1 MRNSGRGMQI
11 LFCMYLAFGCNTEQK
26 SRTYTPVFDL
36 TDAEGNV
43 IDTPCS
49 NPQSPASYVQPT
61 EAQWPTIRDLKMGAY
76 YNGSTTDFRF
86 FAPTAQQ
93 VELVLYDTAAQ
104 SLFSP
109 SQALAMTRH
118 ASNFGYWE
126 LTGVATS
133 VARPVSA
140 AGGGRYYYRYRIN
153 CMRNYE
159 NKTIAERD
167 RYITDPY
174 ALASAGSH
182 GHGIIIDTQWTLNS
196 VFSGWNNATD
206 GVTGDIAGWF
216 SGTTRPNTA
225 NYIVYE
231 AHIDD
236 LTGSTSCLQS
246 FSGSSTCKS
255 SLQSY
260 YTGNSG
266 LMTALG
272 ATSADNI
279 SGKYTGLEAMTNYF
293 ATTLGINAMHIMPLH
308 EASNDNKDNPETYS
322 WGYLPALLF
331 APESSYSTYCS
342 RANAS
347 EACSYVDA
355 RAGYQVLELKRM
367 IKKLHSQGI
376 AVILDVV
383 LNHTSN
389 AFNYL
394 YAADPYGRYYFRTN
408 GLNWENVGTGNKIF
422 DDRNQRPFA
431 YKLILDN
438 IKYWVKHYHV
448 DGFRF
453 DLAVGTSEQTLRD
466 IQNMINDANVPGTWT
481 TTVPPSATET
491 SMLIDTEYLTG
502 GGTYSAGTP
511 TTDNFGNTIKLP
523 NFMTGENWLGASRHG
538 FMVQSNWTSP
548 NFAGQRSSDYR
559 GFSQWNDYFRE
570 SLKRF
575 IQGNTDSMYTNRS
588 KTAIYF
594 SKGRDDG
601 IWQAVS
607 NHPVDTLNYIE
618 SHDEETV
625 ARAVLD
631 SKSKSAIGATLLLTA
646 HGIPMLYEGQ
656 EFMRNKQIQDQSKI
670 GNNLDWQLEQTN
682 ADMRGLT
689 AFLVKLRKAC
699 PALRYSFDPD
709 SDMDGETFSNFD
721 GTTPN
726 QTISFFTKHNVANQC
741 NMTGF
746 GFVHNKRE
754 FRILANMTGGA
765 QNFTVETGGASWRA
779 VVAVTGGNDNTNCG
793 DQSSA
798 KLRWYGGT
806 DNDPGTNDSDGSDTQ
821 SWGATTSSWSV
832 PCYSAV
838 VLVKQ

>member
-1 MRNSGRGMQI
+1 MVALLMAILAVCCNS
-11 LFCMYLAFGCNTEQK
+11 EQK
-26 SRTYTPVFDL
+26 PRTYIPVIDL
-36 TDAEGNV
+36 TDAEGNI

-49 NPQSPASYVQPT
+49 SPLSPNSYTQPT
-61 EAQWPTIRDLKMGAY
+61 AADWPTIRDLKMGAY

-93 VELVLYDTAAQ
+93 VELVLYDTATQNVLA
-104 SLFSP
+104 P
-109 SQALAMTRH
+109 TTALSMTRH

-126 LTGVATS
+126 LLGVNTS

-140 AGGGRYYYRYRIN
+140 AGAGKYYYRYRIN
-153 CMRNYE
+153 CMQNYE

-182 GHGIIIDTQWTLNS
+182 GHGIIIDTQWLVNA
-196 VFSGWNNATD
+196 VFSGWSNATD
-206 GVTGDIAGWF
+206 GVTSDISGANWF
-216 SGTTRPNTA
+216 GTARPPSSQ
-225 NYIVYE
+225 YIVYE
-231 AHIDD
+231 AHVDD
-236 LTGSTSCLQS
+236 FTGSASCLQS
-246 FSGSSTCKS
+246 HSGSTCKTQ
-255 SLQSY
+255 LQAY
-260 YTGNSG
+260 YSATTPNNAA
-266 LMTALG
+266 LMAAVG
-272 ATSADNI
+272 ATSGDSL
-279 SGKYTGLEAMTNYF
+279 SGKYLGFEAMISSTTAPTVTASYLSS
-293 ATTLGINAMHIMPLH
+293 TLGANAVHLMPLH
-308 EASNDNKDNPETYS
+308 EASNDNKDNPESYS
-322 WGYLPALLF
+322 WGYLPSLLF
-331 APESSYSTYCS
+331 APESSYSSYCS
-342 RANAS
+342 RVNAS
-347 EACSYVDA
+347 EACTYVDA
-355 RAGYQVLELKRM
+355 RAGYQVLELKRL
-367 IKKLHSQGI
+367 IKKLHAQGI

-394 YAADPYGRYYFRTN
+394 YQADPYGRYYFRTN
-408 GLNWENVGTGNKIF
+408 GLIWENVGTGNKLF

-453 DLAVGTSEQTLRD
+453 DLAVGTSEPTLRD
-466 IQNMINDANVPGTWT
+466 IQNMLNDAAQPVAWT

-491 SMLIDTEYLTG
+491 SMVIDTEYLAG
-502 GGTYSAGTP
+502 GGSYSNNDQ
-511 TTDNFGNTIKLP
+511 TTDNFGNIIKLP
-523 NFMTGENWLGASRHG
+523 NFMTGENWLGAERHG
-538 FMVQSNWTSP
+538 FMVQSDWTSP

-575 IQGNTDSMYTNRS
+575 IQGNTDAMYTSRS

-601 IWQAVS
+601 IWQAIS
-607 NHPVDTLNYIE
+607 KHPVDTLNYIE

-631 SKSKSAIGATLLLTA
+631 SKSKSAIGAVLLLTA

-670 GNNLDWQLEQTN
+670 GNNLDWQLAATN
-682 ADMRGLT
+682 ADMLGFV
-689 AFLVKLRKAC
+689 AFLTKLRRAC
-699 PALRYSFDPD
+699 PALRYADDPSGSNSN
-709 SDMDGETFSNFD
+709 SDN
-721 GTTPN
+721 TTPN
-726 QTISFFTKHNVANQC
+726 QTISFFTKSSGQC

-746 GFVHNKRE
+746 SFVHNKTE
-754 FRILANMTGGA
+754 FRILANMTGGS
-765 QNFTVETGGASWRA
+765 QNFTVETGTASWRA
-779 VVAVTGGNDNTNCG
+779 VAAVTGGNDNTNCG
-793 DQSSA
+793 DQSA
-798 KLRWYGGT
+798 ARLRWYGGT
-806 DNDPGTNDSDGSDTQ
+806 DNNPATNDSDGSDTQ
-821 SWGATTSSWSV
+821 SWAATMSTWSV

>member
-1 MRNSGRGMQI
+1 MAALLMAILVVCCNS
-11 LFCMYLAFGCNTEQK
+11 EQK
-26 SRTYTPVFDL
+26 PRTYIPVIDL
-36 TDAEGNV
+36 TDAEGNI

-49 NPQSPASYVQPT
+49 NPLPPNSYVQPT
-61 EAQWPTIRDLKMGAY
+61 PADWPTIRDLKMGAH

-93 VELVLYDTAAQ
+93 VELVLYDTATQ
-104 SLFSP
+104 SVLAP
-109 SQALAMTRH
+109 TTAIAMTRH

-126 LTGVATS
+126 LLGVNTS

-140 AGGGRYYYRYRIN
+140 AGAGKYYYRYRIN
-153 CMRNYE
+153 CMQNYE

-167 RYITDPY
+167 RYVTDPY

-182 GHGIIIDTQWTLNS
+182 GHGIIVDTLWTHNN

-206 GVTGDIAGWF
+206 GVTSDIGVGHWF
-216 SGTTRPNTA
+216 DITVRPKTSQ
-225 NYIVYE
+225 YIVYE
-231 AHIDD
+231 AHVDD
-236 LTGSTSCLQS
+236 FTGSASCLQS
-246 FSGSSTCKS
+246 YSGSTCKNN
-255 SLQSY
+255 LQSY
-260 YTGNSG
+260 YSGNG
-266 LMTALG
+266 TLMTALG
-272 ATSADNI
+272 AGSADSL
-279 SGKYTGLEAMTNYF
+279 SGKYTGFEAMAAHLSSTM
-293 ATTLGINAMHIMPLH
+293 AVNAVHLMPLH
-308 EASNDNKDNPETYS
+308 EASNDNKDNPESYS
-322 WGYLPALLF
+322 WGYLPSLLF
-331 APESSYSTYCS
+331 APESSYSSYCS

-347 EACSYVDA
+347 EACTYVDG
-355 RAGYQVLELKRM
+355 RAGYQVLELKRL
-367 IKKLHSQGI
+367 IKKLHAQGI

-394 YAADPYGRYYFRTN
+394 YQADPYGRYYFRTN
-408 GLNWENVGTGNKIF
+408 GLIWENVGTGNKLF

-453 DLAVGTSEQTLRD
+453 DLAVGTSEPTLRD
-466 IQNMINDANVPGTWT
+466 IQNMLNDAAQPVAWT

-491 SMLIDTEYLTG
+491 SMVIDTEYLAG
-502 GGTYSAGTP
+502 SGSYSNNGQ

-523 NFMTGENWLGASRHG
+523 NFLTGENWLGAERHG
-538 FMVQSNWTSP
+538 FMVQSDWTSP

-575 IQGNTDSMYTNRS
+575 IQGNTDAMYTNRS

-601 IWQAVS
+601 IWQAIS
-607 NHPVDTLNYIE
+607 KHPVDTLNYIE

-631 SKSKSAIGATLLLTA
+631 SKSKSAIGAVLLLTA

-670 GNNLDWQLEQTN
+670 GNNLDWQLAATN
-682 ADMRGLT
+682 ADMLEFV
-689 AFLVKLRKAC
+689 AFLTKLRRAC
-699 PALRYSFDPD
+699 PALRYADDPGG
-709 SDMDGETFSNFD
+709 SNSNFD
-721 GTTPN
+721 NTTPN
-726 QTISFFTKHNVANQC
+726 QTISYFTKGTAC
-741 NMTGF
+741 SGF
-746 GFVHNKRE
+746 SGDSLAYINGKTE

-765 QNFTVETGGASWRA
+765 QAFTVETGGANWRA
-779 VVAVTGGNDNTNCG
+779 VAAVTGGNDNTNCG
-793 DQSSA
+793 DQSA
-798 KLRWYGGT
+798 AMLRWSYASGSNNINTWGT
-806 DNDPGTNDSDGSDTQ
+806 TTN
-821 SWGATTSSWSV
+821 SWSV

>member
-1 MRNSGRGMQI
+1 MHRRIGFCSITLLLGFIAACNS
-11 LFCMYLAFGCNTEQK
+11 EQK
-26 SRTYTPVFDL
+26 PRTYIPVIDL
-36 TDAEGNV
+36 TDAQGNV

-49 NPQSPASYVQPT
+49 NPQPPNTYKQPT
-61 EAQWPTIRDLKMGAY
+61 AADWPTIRDMKLGAVY
-76 YNGSTTDFRF
+76 DGTNTTFRF

-93 VELVLYDTAAQ
+93 VEVVLYDNAAQ
-104 SLFSP
+104 SMFSP
-109 SQALAMTRH
+109 AAVINMTRVGG
-118 ASNFGYWE
+118 AGSAGFGVWE
-126 LTGVATS
+126 SAAITTAE
-133 VARPVSA
+133 AKPVSA
-140 AGGGRYYYRYRIN
+140 AGAGRYYYRYRIN
-153 CMRNYE
+153 CMQNYE

-182 GHGIIIDTQWTLNS
+182 GHGIIIDTQWLVNA
-196 VFSGWNNATD
+196 VFSGWSNATD
-206 GVTGDIAGWF
+206 GVTSDIGGTNWF
-216 SGTTRPNTA
+216 GTARPSTSQ
-225 NYIVYE
+225 YIVYE
-231 AHIDD
+231 AHLDD
-236 LTGSTSCLQS
+236 FTGSASCLQS
-246 FSGSSTCKS
+246 HAGSSCKTN
-255 SLQSY
+255 LQSY
-260 YTGNSG
+260 FTGNSG

-272 ATSADNI
+272 ATSADHI
-279 SGKYTGLEAMTNYF
+279 SGKYAGFEAM
-293 ATTLGINAMHIMPLH
+293 ATHLSSTLGINAVHLMPLH
-308 EASNDNKDNPETYS
+308 ESSNDNKDNPESYS
-322 WGYLPALLF
+322 WGYLPSLLF
-331 APESSYSTYCS
+331 APESSYSSYCS

-347 EACSYVDA
+347 EACTYVEA
-355 RAGYQVLELKRM
+355 RAGYQVLELKRL

-394 YAADPYGRYYFRTN
+394 YQADPYGRYYFRTN
-408 GLNWENVGTGNKIF
+408 GLNWSNIGTGNHIF

-466 IQNMINDANVPGTWT
+466 IQNMINDAAQPGTWT
-481 TTVPPSATET
+481 TTVPPTATQTSIIIDSEFIRSSAPESHTVDGNT
-491 SMLIDTEYLTG
+491 R
-502 GGTYSAGTP
+502 
-511 TTDNFGNTIKLP
+511 DNFNNVIKLP
-523 NFMTGENWLGASRHG
+523 NFMTGENWLGAQRHG
-538 FMVQSNWTSP
+538 FMIQSTWTTP
-548 NFAGQRSSDYR
+548 NFNGQLSSDYR

-575 IQGNTDSMYTNRS
+575 IQGNTDVTVTNRS

-601 IWQAVS
+601 VWQGIS
-607 NHPVDTLNYIE
+607 NNPLDTLNYIE

-631 SKSKSAIGATLLLTA
+631 SKSKSAIGAVLLLTA

-670 GNNLDWQLEQTN
+670 GNNLDWQLATTN
-682 ADMRGLT
+682 ADMLGFVSFLT
-689 AFLVKLRKAC
+689 KLRRAC
-699 PALRYSFDPD
+699 PALRYAADPGN
-709 SDMDGETFSNFD
+709 SNSNIDGA
-721 GTTPN
+721 TPN
-726 QTISFFTKHNVANQC
+726 QTISYFTKGTAC
-741 NMTGF
+741 SGF
-746 GFVHNKRE
+746 SGDVSNYINTRSE

-779 VVAVTGGNDNTNCG
+779 VAAVIGGNNNTNCG
-793 DQSSA
+793 DQSAA
-798 KLRWYGGT
+798 KLRWAYGPGGVN
-806 DNDPGTNDSDGSDTQ
+806 DNDINTWGTTN
-821 SWGATTSSWSV
+821 SSWSL